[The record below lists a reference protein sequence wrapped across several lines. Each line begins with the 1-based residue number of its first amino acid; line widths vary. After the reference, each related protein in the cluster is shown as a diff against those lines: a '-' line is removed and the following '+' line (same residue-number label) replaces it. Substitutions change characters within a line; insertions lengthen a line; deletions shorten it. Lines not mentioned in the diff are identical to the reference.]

1 MGNRVIL
8 GAFFAALGQLTDRRF
23 TGVLALGIG
32 LTVALL
38 AGFSYLFIAVIDWVL
53 PDTVSLPWIGEITW
67 VSAAVGWASIPVT
80 LWLSVILMIPVA
92 SAFTGIFLDRIAN
105 AVEDRHYPNLPP
117 ARQMGLVEGMSDGLK
132 FLGVMIGV
140 NLIALIAYLAFAP
153 IAPLLFWG
161 VNGVLLGREYG
172 QMVALRRLDARG
184 AAQFRKSNRI
194 TLFVAGILMAV
205 PLTIPVVNLLVPIL
219 GAATF
224 THLYHK
230 LSGSARRQTV

>member
-8 GAFFAALGQLTDRRF
+8 GAFFAALAQLTDRRF
-23 TGVLALGIG
+23 TGVLALGVG
-32 LTVALL
+32 LTIALL
-38 AGFSYLFIAVIDWVL
+38 AGFSYLFIAVIGWVL

-67 VSAAVGWASIPVT
+67 ISTAVGWASIPVT

-117 ARQMGLVEGMSDGLK
+117 ARQMGLVEGLSDGLK

-140 NLIALIAYLAFAP
+140 NLIALIAYVVFAP

-172 QMVALRRLDARG
+172 QMVALRRLDAQG
-184 AAQFRKSNRI
+184 AARFRKSNRI